1 MVGRQLGQYTFA
13 RENGW
18 LLAALVFV
26 ALGIFDP
33 RTVSAQ
39 GPTPTPPPSGVTAGD
54 SLAAIAQL
62 ALDTLQGQST
72 LNSDQL
78 FEQSK
83 QSVNSLMS
91 NSDSDLFFLD
101 FGNPNLGLNQF
112 AALAAQ
118 NLLLLTP
125 LYVVGYLIF
134 LVYGVWKERP
144 IPNPLLYTA
153 LVIGVMVM
161 LAASAVIAQG
171 ISEIGRA
178 IALAI
183 GGTGDALYPRAVLE
197 TVLRTLVSLQKNGG
211 LLATPVLLIAAAET
225 FVVLIQLAY
234 RGISLAIWRLLAV
247 LVIPF
252 SVLLEGVKPKTAGKV
267 LSEFFEAWLDIVGK
281 IALLLIVLAM
291 ASGDGLSRFIWFILP
306 AGLLVVILSWKF
318 LGVFYALIRGALGRA
333 WSSFVPEGAAE
344 PGASVPAAAEAARA
358 QEIDAARRRNLEE

>member
-1 MVGRQLGQYTFA
+1 M
-13 RENGW
+13 
-18 LLAALVFV
+18 LAALVFV
-26 ALGIFDP
+26 ALCIFG
-33 RTVSAQ
+33 TQGVSAQ
-39 GPTPTPPPSGVTAGD
+39 GPTPTPPPGGASPSG

-62 ALDTLQGQST
+62 ALDTLQGKST

-83 QSVNSLMS
+83 QSVSNLMS

-112 AALAAQ
+112 AALTAR

-125 LYVVGYLIF
+125 LYVVGYLVF

-144 IPNPLLYTA
+144 IPNPLLYTT
-153 LVIGVMVM
+153 LVIGVMVL
-161 LAASAVIAQG
+161 LAASAVITQG
-171 ISEIGRA
+171 ISEIGRS
-178 IALAI
+178 IALAF
-183 GGTGDALYPRAVLE
+183 GSTGDALYPRAVLE
-197 TVLRTLVSLQKNGG
+197 TILRTLVSLQKNGG
-211 LLATPVLLIAAAET
+211 LLAIPVLLVAVAET
-225 FVVLIQLAY
+225 IVILIQLAF

-252 SVLLEGVKPKTAGKV
+252 SVLLEGVNPKTAGKV

-291 ASGDGLSRFIWFILP
+291 ASGDELSRLIWFVLP

-318 LGVFYALIRGALGRA
+318 LGVFYVLIRGAVGRA
-333 WSSFVPEGAAE
+333 WSSLVPDAAAE
-344 PGASVPAAAEAARA
+344 PSASVPAAAEAARA